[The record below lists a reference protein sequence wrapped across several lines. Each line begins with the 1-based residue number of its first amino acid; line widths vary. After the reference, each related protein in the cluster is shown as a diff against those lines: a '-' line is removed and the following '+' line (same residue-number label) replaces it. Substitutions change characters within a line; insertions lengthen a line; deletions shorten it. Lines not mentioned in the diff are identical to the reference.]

1 MVRLPAGADGLRPSE
16 VILPGGGRAAS
27 HVTVTGVVQG
37 VGFRPFVDRLARR
50 HALAGWVRNTAGA
63 VEIEVEGTPEHLE
76 KFATELRADAPP
88 LAQIHAVQVEPIA
101 PFGGSDFA
109 ILESRDEPGSA
120 PAVPADVA
128 LCDACLAEFRD
139 HDNRR
144 FMYPFLTCTDCGPRH
159 SVVERLPYDRERT
172 SMRAFPLCAR
182 CATEYATPG
191 DRRYH
196 AESNSCPVCGP
207 RLWAERAGD
216 EPLAPAPAM
225 SSFSALAAAGSWLRA
240 GRIVAIRG
248 MGGFHLAV
256 DATDDA
262 AVQRLRERKGRESK
276 PFAVMVRGIEEARA
290 LAVLDADAERLLR
303 SAERPVVLLPAR
315 AGTLAASVSPGLATV
330 GLLLPSTPLHLLL
343 LDWAGRPLVMTSANL
358 SEEPITAGN
367 DEARARLR
375 GVADG
380 FLLHDREIAA
390 RVDDSVV
397 RPAASGV
404 IVLRRARGHAPLP
417 IRMGVRASRPILA
430 LGAELK
436 HTFTLAQGETA
447 WVSPHLGDLSRLE
460 TLEHARAT
468 LDHYQALFRVH
479 PEVVAHDLHP
489 GYLSTRWAEESGLPS
504 IGVQHHHA
512 HVAAVLAEHRVA
524 GPAVGLAFDGTGHG
538 EDGHT
543 WGAEVLVA
551 DLAGYRRMAHLQYI
565 PLAGG
570 DRAIRAPWRSL
581 AGFAT
586 LDPGLAQA
594 VEPALSG
601 VAPRLRGIC
610 AAQFTRRLNTPLA
623 SSMGRLFDAVA
634 CLLGL
639 RLEMQYEGQAAME
652 LEALAE
658 GGRNVLLPF
667 PLVQSAE
674 PWVLDPV
681 PLLLSLAERRH
692 RGDAPADLAASFHES
707 VARAAIR
714 VARAAADAAGVDTVV
729 LSGGT
734 FQNARLIDRC
744 MALGGAAGL
753 TMLRPRRLSPNDGA
767 ISFGQA
773 AVAAARLSQ
782 GTPVA

>member
-1 MVRLPAGADGLRPSE
+1 MTLPLD
-16 VILPGGGRAAS
+16 GRAAS

-50 HALAGWVRNTAGA
+50 HALAGWVRNTAGS
-63 VEIEVEGTPEHLE
+63 VEIEVEGTPEHLRQ
-76 KFATELRADAPP
+76 FAAELRADAPT
-88 LAQIHAVQVEPIA
+88 LAQIRTVQVEAIA
-101 PFGGSDFA
+101 PFGRSDFA
-109 ILESRDEPGSA
+109 ILDSRDEPSA
-120 PAVPADVA
+120 VPAVPADVA
-128 LCDACLAEFRD
+128 MCDACLAEFRD
-139 HDNRR
+139 QDNRR
-144 FMYPFLTCTDCGPRH
+144 FMYPFITCTDCGPRY
-159 SVVERLPYDRERT
+159 SVIERLPYDRERT
-172 SMRAFPLCAR
+172 SMRAFRLCSR
-182 CATEYATPG
+182 CAEEYATPG
-191 DRRYH
+191 DRRYR
-196 AESNSCPVCGP
+196 AESCSCPMCGP
-207 RLWAERAGD
+207 RLWAEPAM
-216 EPLAPAPAM
+216 EAAPAPAPAM

-240 GRIVAIRG
+240 GKIVAIRG

-256 DATDDA
+256 DATDEV
-262 AVQRLRERKGRESK
+262 AVQRLREHKGRESK
-276 PFAVMVRGIEEARA
+276 PFAVMVPGIEKARTI
-290 LAVLDADAERLLR
+290 AVLSEEAEALLR
-303 SAERPVVLLPAR
+303 SAERPVVLLQAR
-315 AGTLAASVSPGLATV
+315 PGRLAPSVAPGLSTV

-343 LDWAGRPLVMTSANL
+343 LEWAGRPLVMTSANL
-358 SEEPITAGN
+358 SEEPIAAGN

-375 GVADG
+375 LVADG
-380 FLLHDREIAA
+380 FLLHDREITA

-397 RPAASGV
+397 RPAVSGP
-404 IVLRRARGHAPLP
+404 ILLRRARGHSPLP
-417 IRMGVRASRPILA
+417 LGTGVHTPRPVVA

-436 HTFTLAQGETA
+436 HTFALAQGDTA

-468 LDHYQALFRVH
+468 LDHYRALFRVD

-489 GYLSTRWAEESGLPS
+489 GYLSTRWAQELGLPA

-538 EDGHT
+538 EDGLT

-551 DLAGYRRMAHLQYI
+551 DLAGYRRIAHLRYI

-586 LDPGLAQA
+586 LDPGLALA
-594 VEPALSG
+594 VEPALSH
-601 VAPRLRGIC
+601 VAPRHRGIC
-610 AAQFTRRLNTPLA
+610 AAQLTRHLNTPLA

-652 LEALAE
+652 LEALAVS
-658 GGRNVLLPF
+658 GQSMLLPF
-667 PLVQSAE
+667 PLMQSAE

-681 PLLLSLAERRH
+681 PLLLSLAERKQ
-692 RGDAPADLAASFHES
+692 RGDPPADLAASFHET
-707 VARAAIR
+707 VARASVR
-714 VARAAADAAGVDTVV
+714 VARAAADAAGVDMVV

-734 FQNARLIDRC
+734 FQNARLMDRC
-744 MALGGAAGL
+744 MALGAAAGL
-753 TMLRPRRLSPNDGA
+753 TMLRPQRLSPNDGA

-782 GTPVA
+782 GAHIA

>member
-1 MVRLPAGADGLRPSE
+1 MTSPTGA
-16 VILPGGGRAAS
+16 RAAS

-37 VGFRPFVDRLARR
+37 VGFRPFVDRLARQ
-50 HALAGWVRNTAGA
+50 HALAGWVRNTSGT
-63 VEIEVEGTPEHLE
+63 VEIEVEGTPEHLAQ
-76 KFATELRADAPP
+76 FAAELRAAAPP
-88 LAQIHAVQVEPIA
+88 LSRIQEVQVEAIA
-101 PFGGSDFA
+101 PRGGSGFA
-109 ILESRDEPGSA
+109 ILDSQDGAAAA

-128 LCDACLAEFRD
+128 LCDACLAEFEDR
-139 HDNRR
+139 DNRR
-144 FMYPFLTCTDCGPRH
+144 YLHPFITCTDCGPRYT
-159 SVVERLPYDRERT
+159 VVECLPYDRVRT
-172 SMRAFPLCAR
+172 SMRAFPQCAR
-182 CATEYATPG
+182 CAHEYATPG

-196 AESNSCPVCGP
+196 AESNNCPACGP
-207 RLWAERAGD
+207 RLWAERSGEACD
-216 EPLAPAPAM
+216 APAPAM
-225 SSFSALAAAGSWLRA
+225 SGFSALAAASSWLRA
-240 GRIVAIRG
+240 GQIVAIRG

-256 DATDDA
+256 DATNDT
-262 AVQRLRERKGRESK
+262 AVRRLRDRKGRESK
-276 PFAVMVRGIEEARA
+276 PFAVMVRDIEEAGA
-290 LAVLDADAERLLR
+290 LAVLSAKVAALLR
-303 SAERPVVLLPAR
+303 SAERPVVLVPAR
-315 AGTLAASVSPGLATV
+315 PGTLAESVGPGLDTV

-343 LDWAGRPLVMTSANL
+343 LAWTGRPLVMTSANL
-358 SEEPITAGN
+358 SEEPIVAGN
-367 DEARARLR
+367 DEARARL
-375 GVADG
+375 GLVADG
-380 FLLHDREIAA
+380 FLLHDREITA

-397 RPAASGV
+397 RPASSGA
-404 IVLRRARGHAPLP
+404 ILLRRARGHAPLP
-417 IRMGVRASRPILA
+417 IGLGVRAPQPIVA

-436 HTFTLAQGETA
+436 HTFALAQGNTA

-468 LDHYQALFRVH
+468 LDHYRTLFRLH

-489 GYLSTRWAEESGLPS
+489 GYLSTRWAEELGLPA

-524 GPAVGLAFDGTGHG
+524 GPAVGLAFDGTGYG

-586 LDPGLAQA
+586 LDPGLAAA
-594 VEPALSG
+594 VEPALAS

-610 AAQFTRRLNTPLA
+610 AAQLTRRVNAPLA

-634 CLLGL
+634 CLVGL
-639 RLEMQYEGQAAME
+639 RQEMQYEGQAAME

-658 GGRNVLLPF
+658 GGRSMLLPF
-667 PLVQSAE
+667 PLLQLEDS
-674 PWVLDPV
+674 WVLDPV
-681 PLLLSLAERRH
+681 PLLLALADRLK
-692 RGDAPADLAASFHES
+692 RGDNPADLAASFHES

-714 VARAAADAAGVDTVV
+714 VARAAADAAGLGLVV
-729 LSGGT
+729 LSGGS
-734 FQNARLIDRC
+734 FQNARLLDRC
-744 MALGGAAGL
+744 MALGAAAGL
-753 TMLRPRRLSPNDGA
+753 KMLRPHRLSPNDGA

-782 GTPVA
+782 GAPVARPAAGGGSPCA